1 MTQQRDYLAL
11 EWLLGEIEVS
21 LQRCVPV
28 IEARLSGEAAE
39 PDSLDEVRSTLH
51 QVAGSLQMVE
61 FSGDALL
68 VKEMERAF
76 VAVIDGAVGS
86 QAANTVLTAL
96 RQLVQALPNYLRQR
110 LHLRRELPVSLMLL
124 INDLRAARGQV
135 LLSST
140 VLFSPLA
147 QVAPASQAVPSLD
160 TATVEELISKLRQ
173 MYQIALSS
181 YLEDKEPQRS
191 LEYLSKVCA
200 RAGKLCAGQASQ
212 NMWLAAAALME
223 SLAQGEF
230 AGGYQAGEA
239 VVSLLRRL
247 DRELRH
253 LGDKQRAAVAPDSL
267 LRDLL
272 FYVSCS
278 RSGSE
283 LVKGVKVR
291 HQLCDNLLAPDMQQ
305 QRLAEPAALAVVEEL
320 DDLGRQLI
328 AGVASSELRMRCLDL
343 GDALAVLGE
352 VQSMHTLQAVSEVLT
367 DDVSDVQRQSA
378 ADTLGLLSQ
387 SLSRGPLEQDSEPP
401 QAVVVDSVVGE
412 DERRQQY
419 RLARRALIGQSRGIL
434 ADTQDAIMSYV
445 AEGWLARE
453 LQDVPGRLQELS
465 SALYT
470 AAMLE
475 PAQVIERCAAYI
487 SEQLI
492 AAGHSP
498 DWSTLDALAD
508 ALTSLDYYLER
519 NVTAD
524 TEQDSALLDTAADCV
539 ARLGYPVPGRRTS
552 ADIIPLPTAPA
563 TPSSGAAESS
573 RADQQKDTAKGAV
586 ALDPDV
592 LEIFV
597 EEAREV
603 IEALTAALPKLAQ
616 LPPEGAV
623 LADVRRA
630 FHTLKG
636 SGRMAGAEQCGELAW
651 SVENM
656 LNKVVE
662 GRFTLDPP
670 RCQVVEQVTAILP
683 ELVNELEQHRELA
696 STRLQPFI
704 AAAEALAEQQTPQL
718 ESRFT
723 EVDTQGD
730 ELISVFIAEADVH
743 LAEID
748 SYLQGI
754 YSYPAKLSDELQRS
768 LHTLKGASRMAEV
781 WAVAS
786 IIAPLE
792 GLVKELRSMRVPA
805 DEHLISLIGDVAEET
820 RRLTDQLHTLDASEL
835 ETPEAL
841 VTRVNTTAAVMI
853 DAAEQSQAQ
862 RQHGQIPAGV
872 LNAFLATFGDHIQSL
887 MDHLAQPEQFDGQ
900 LLADYTAIMGQFAN
914 RAEEIGSETTAEMA
928 QALQVL
934 FSHTKAPI
942 DQQFVDLVSKALDQL
957 MDDLNQLAAEQSA
970 EENSGLLDMLREYE
984 SATDDTA
991 GYGASI
997 PPETAGNDGAA
1008 APVAPFAE
1016 PAPEPEPQAEPE
1028 STTAIAADGDNTPA
1042 RSEPEDDID
1051 PEILEIFLEEAHDL
1065 LENMDSALHA
1075 WSEQP
1080 DNPQFI
1086 DDIQRYLHTLKG
1098 GARLSGL
1105 PGIGDQSH
1113 DFETMLANGAAYGN
1127 KASLLLA
1134 EAQQHQDRLVAAVD
1148 AVAKGEIPARV
1159 DTSAANNDGA
1169 TAEPLVAEAV
1179 EDHAPATQNEPAPVA
1194 DSNDVVPVVEGDA
1207 SKALERGDAEGVLM
1221 AAQLSR
1227 GPQEMIKVPA
1237 QLLEQLINLAGETS
1251 IARSRVEEQVVDMHF
1266 SLDEMDMTISRL
1278 QDQVRRIDLETE
1290 AQIVH
1295 RQEQIESEGAEGFDA
1310 LEFDRYSQLQQLSR
1324 SLLESAS
1331 DLIDLRSTVVDKSRD
1346 METLLMQ
1353 QSRVNTELQEGLMR
1367 SQMVHFARMVPR
1379 LRRGVRQVSGE
1390 LGKRVEFRVYNADG
1404 EMDRRVLERIL
1415 PALEHMLR
1423 NAIDHGIE
1431 SEAQR
1436 REAGKSEVGEIAM
1449 RFERQ
1454 GGDVVIQI
1462 WDDGGGVDLAAVRRK
1477 AESLGL
1483 ITSDAELTDRQLLE
1497 YIFHAGFTT
1506 SDSISQISGRG
1517 VGMDVVRSEIKQ
1529 LGGSVDINSQRGQ
1542 GTRFEIRLPFTVSVN
1557 RALMVSVGGEVYA
1570 VPLNNIE
1577 GIVRVS
1583 PYELEEYYQED
1594 GPDFEYAGQQ
1604 YQIQYMGQ
1612 LLGFAHPHLE
1622 SSTEQRPVLL
1632 VRNADQPTAVQVDG
1646 LMGSREVVVK
1656 SLGPQFAAVPGLSGA
1671 TVLGDGSVV
1680 IIVDMLASLR
1690 ASSARQLASG
1700 DQGIAL
1706 EESGEKRVMVV
1717 DDSVTVRKV
1726 TSRLLQRQRMEVMLA
1741 RDGMDAVT
1749 QLQDMELLPD
1759 VILLDIEMPRMDGF
1773 EVAGRLRSNPRLQ
1786 NIPII
1791 MISSRTGSK
1800 HRQRAEGLGID
1811 AFLGKPYQEMQLL
1824 KTIDDV
1830 LATAEVS

>member
-11 EWLLGEIEVS
+11 EWLLDEIEAS
-21 LQRCVPV
+21 LQLCIPAIDRYL
-28 IEARLSGEAAE
+28 ASDGEVEGELFREPTAA
-39 PDSLDEVRSTLH
+39 LH
-51 QVAGSLQMVE
+51 QVVGSLQMVE
-61 FSGDALL
+61 FSGAALL
-68 VKEMERAF
+68 AREMEQA
-76 VAVIDGAVGS
+76 VAAVADGGLNS
-86 QAANTVLTAL
+86 QAATAVLSAV
-96 RQLVQALPNYLRQR
+96 RQLAVTLPAHLRQR
-110 LHLRRELPVSLMLL
+110 LQTRCELPASLMWL

-140 VLFSPLA
+140 VLFAPLT
-147 QVAPASQAVPSLD
+147 QVAPASQAGPQLD
-160 TATVEELISKLRQ
+160 AGTVAELSSKLRQ

-181 YLEDKEPQRS
+181 YLDGKDRLKS

-200 RAGKLCAGQASQ
+200 RAGKLCAGQPMQ
-212 NMWLAAAALME
+212 NMWLAAAAMLDAF
-223 SLAQGEF
+223 AQADFSGN
-230 AGGYQAGEA
+230 YTAGEA

-247 DRELRH
+247 DRELRQLDSTPRPSSAH
-253 LGDKQRAAVAPDSL
+253 ESL

-278 RSGSE
+278 RSDTD
-283 LVKGVKVR
+283 LAKGVKSR
-291 HQLCDNLLAPDMQQ
+291 HGLAANLLDPAA
-305 QRLAEPAALAVVEEL
+305 QRSSLTEPAARAVVQEL
-320 DDLGRQLI
+320 DDLSRQLT
-328 AGVASSELRMRCLDL
+328 AGGSSGELRLRCLDL
-343 GDALAVLGE
+343 SDALAVLGE
-352 VQSMHTLQAVSEVLT
+352 VQPVMTLQAVSEVLAGRP
-367 DDVSDVQRQSA
+367 SDGQRQSA
-378 ADTLGLLSQ
+378 ADTLERLAHTLRAE
-387 SLSRGPLEQDSEPP
+387 LHQD
-401 QAVVVDSVVGE
+401 ADDGAAGTDVVSALGAQ
-412 DERRQQY
+412 ERRQQY
-419 RLARRALIGQSRGIL
+419 QLARRALIGQSRGVL
-434 ADTQDAIMSYV
+434 ADAQDAIMSYV
-445 AEGWLARE
+445 AEGWQARE
-453 LQDVPGRLQELS
+453 LDELPGRLKELS
-465 SALYT
+465 SALRT
-470 AAMLE
+470 AAMSD

-487 SEQLI
+487 HEQLI
-492 AAGHSP
+492 DAGNTP
-498 DWSTLDALAD
+498 DWTTLDALAD
-508 ALTSLDYYLER
+508 ALTSIDYYLER
-519 NVTAD
+519 NVVGEL
-524 TEQDSALLDTAADCV
+524 EQDAALLETAALCV
-539 ARLGYPVPGRRTS
+539 ERLGYPLAGRRPS
-552 ADIIPLPTAPA
+552 ADIIPLPLEPA
-563 TPSSGAAESS
+563 ADTPVVADDGPSDQDTDKPAA
-573 RADQQKDTAKGAV
+573 T
-586 ALDPDV
+586 LDPDI

-603 IEALTAALPKLAQ
+603 IESLEQALPKLAEQ
-616 LPPEGAV
+616 PPQSSV
-623 LADVRRA
+623 LGDVRRG

-651 SVENM
+651 SIENM

-662 GRFTLDPP
+662 GRFTWDGP
-670 RCQVVEQVTAILP
+670 RRQVVEQVTAVLP
-683 ELVNELEQHRELA
+683 ELVDELAQQRELSA
-696 STRLQPFI
+696 TRVQPFVV
-704 AAAEALAEQQTPQL
+704 AATALAEQQAPAL
-718 ESRFT
+718 ASRFGDSGAQ
-723 EVDTQGD
+723 ED
-730 ELISVFIAEADVH
+730 ELIAVFIAEADVH

-748 SYLQGI
+748 AYLQSI
-754 YSYPAKLSDELQRS
+754 YSYPARLSDELQRS

-786 IIAPLE
+786 IVAPLE
-792 GLVKELRSMRVPA
+792 SLIKELRAMRVSA
-805 DEHLISLIGDVAEET
+805 DEHLIELIGDVADET
-820 RRLTDQLHTLDASEL
+820 RRLTDQLKSRAASEL
-835 ETPEAL
+835 ETPETL
-841 VTRVNTTAAVMI
+841 VTRVNTTAAAMI
-853 DAAEQSQAQ
+853 DAAEHAQAH
-862 RQHGQIPAGV
+862 RQQGQIPAGV
-872 LNAFLATFGDHIQSL
+872 LNAFLATFGDHVQNL
-887 MDHLAQPEQFDGQ
+887 MDQLAHPEQFDGQ
-900 LLADYTAIMGQFAN
+900 LLADYAAIMGQFAN

-934 FSHTKAPI
+934 FSHTKAPV
-942 DQQFVDLVSKALDQL
+942 DQYFVDLVSKALDQL

-970 EENSGLLDMLREYE
+970 EENSPLLDMLREYE
-984 SATDDTA
+984 AT
-991 GYGASI
+991 GESV
-997 PPETAGNDGAA
+997 PPA
-1008 APVAPFAE
+1008 APAAEQADDRGDRDHSDDEGHAVDGEAVAPEQHADT
-1016 PAPEPEPQAEPE
+1016 E
-1028 STTAIAADGDNTPA
+1028 SPLAGDSSAMPVV
-1042 RSEPEDDID
+1042 EEDID

-1065 LENMDSALHA
+1065 LENLDSAIHA

-1080 DNPQFI
+1080 SNRQFI
-1086 DDIQRYLHTLKG
+1086 DDLQRYLHTLKG

-1105 PGIGDQSH
+1105 PGLGDQSH
-1113 DFETMLANGAAYGN
+1113 DFETMLATGVANGTDLRA
-1127 KASLLLA
+1127 LLA
-1134 EAQQHQDRLVAAVD
+1134 DAQQRQDRLVAAVD
-1148 AVAKGEIPARV
+1148 AVAGGAPSPSRA
-1159 DTSAANNDGA
+1159 DTASA
-1169 TAEPLVAEAV
+1169 
-1179 EDHAPATQNEPAPVA
+1179 EPAPPPSIA
-1194 DSNDVVPVVEGDA
+1194 DEVMPTAASDAMETMVSAVSQAASEGERSDA
-1207 SKALERGDAEGVLM
+1207 DGVLM

-1266 SLDEMDMTISRL
+1266 SLDEMDMTIARL

-1331 DLIDLRSTVVDKSRD
+1331 DLIDLRATVVDKSRD
-1346 METLLMQ
+1346 METLLLQ
-1353 QSRVNTELQEGLMR
+1353 QSRINTELQEGLMR

-1390 LGKRVEFRVYNADG
+1390 LAKRVEFRVYNADG

-1431 SEAQR
+1431 SESRR
-1436 REAGKSEVGEIAM
+1436 REAGKPEIGEVAM

-1477 AESLGL
+1477 AEALGL
-1483 ITSDAELTDRQLLE
+1483 ITADAELSDRQLLE

-1529 LGGSVDINSQRGQ
+1529 LGGSVDIRSESGK

-1583 PYELEEYYQED
+1583 PYELEEYYQDD
-1594 GPDFEYAGQQ
+1594 GPDFEYAGQH

-1622 SSTEQRPVLL
+1622 SSTEPRPVLL
-1632 VRNADQPTAVQVDG
+1632 VRNADQPTAIQVDG

-1680 IIVDMLASLR
+1680 VIVDMLASLR
-1690 ASSARQLASG
+1690 ANSARQLASG
-1700 DQGIAL
+1700 AQNFAL
-1706 EESGEKRVMVV
+1706 EDNSEKRVMVV

-1726 TSRLLQRQRMEVMLA
+1726 TSRLLQRQRMGVMLA

-1791 MISSRTGSK
+1791 MISSRTGAK

>member
-1 MTQQRDYLAL
+1 MTQQRDFLAL

-21 LQRCVPV
+21 LQHCVPV
-28 IEARLSGEAAE
+28 IETHLAGAATAEDDALGEVQSA
-39 PDSLDEVRSTLH
+39 LH

-68 VKEMERAF
+68 AKEMERA
-76 VAVIDGAVGS
+76 VADIANGS
-86 QAANTVLTAL
+86 LSGQAAAAALTAV
-96 RQLVQALPNYLRQR
+96 RQLAQTLPAYLRQR
-110 LHLRRELPVSLMLL
+110 LQGRCELPVSLMLL

-140 VLFSPLA
+140 VLFSPLT
-147 QVAPASQAVPSLD
+147 QVAPASPVGPSLD
-160 TATVEELISKLRQ
+160 SGTVAELTSKLRQ

-181 YLEDKEPQRS
+181 YLEGKDPQRS

-200 RAGKLCAGQASQ
+200 RAGKLCAGQVSQ
-212 NMWLAAAALME
+212 NMWLAGAALLE
-223 SLAQGEF
+223 ALGQGEF
-230 AGGYQAGEA
+230 GGGYQAGEA

-247 DRELRH
+247 DRELRQ
-253 LGDKQRAAVAPDSL
+253 LGDKQRAATASTSL

-272 FYVSCS
+272 FYVACS

-283 LVKGVKVR
+283 LVKGVKAR
-291 HQLCDNLLAPDMQQ
+291 HQLADNLLEADAQRS
-305 QRLAEPAALAVVEEL
+305 RLAEPAAQAVVEEL
-320 DDLGRQLI
+320 DDLARQLI
-328 AGVASSELRMRCLDL
+328 AGAASAELRMRCLDL

-352 VQSMHTLQAVSEVLT
+352 VPSLLTLQAVGEVLSG
-367 DDVSDVQRQSA
+367 DVSDIQRQSA
-378 ADTLGLLSQ
+378 ADTLNRLAQTLRDSSQ
-387 SLSRGPLEQDSEPP
+387 REEAPAPV
-401 QAVVVDSVVGE
+401 AVDPVVGE
-412 DERRQQY
+412 EERRQQY
-419 RLARRALIGQSRGIL
+419 RQARRALIGQSRGVL

-445 AEGWLARE
+445 AEGWRSRE
-453 LQDVPGRLQELS
+453 LEDLPARLQELS
-465 SALYT
+465 SALRT
-470 AAMLE
+470 AAMPE
-475 PAQVIERCAAYI
+475 PARIIERCAAYI
-487 SEQLI
+487 GEQLI
-492 AAGHSP
+492 AAGNTP
-498 DWSTLDALAD
+498 DWPTLDALAD
-508 ALTSLDYYLER
+508 ALTSVDYYLER
-519 NVTAD
+519 NVVAD
-524 TEQDSALLDTAADCV
+524 TEQDSALLRTAADYV
-539 ARLGYPVPGRRTS
+539 ERLGYPVPGRRAS
-552 ADIIPLPTAPA
+552 ADIITLPTAA
-563 TPSSGAAESS
+563 ATETPSNEAAQDS
-573 RADQQKDTAKGAV
+573 RAEQQKDVSKEPAV
-586 ALDPDV
+586 LDPEV

-603 IEALTAALPKLAQ
+603 VDTLNAALPTLMQ
-616 LPPEGAV
+616 LPPEDAV

-662 GRFTLDPP
+662 GRFVLDLP

-683 ELVNELEQHRELA
+683 ELINGLEQHRELA
-696 STRLQPFI
+696 ATRLQPYI
-704 AAAEALAEQQTPQL
+704 AAATALAEQQDPAL
-718 ESRFT
+718 DARFT
-723 EVDTQGD
+723 DSASQGE
-730 ELISVFIAEADVH
+730 ELIAVFIAEADVH

-748 SYLQGI
+748 AYLSSV
-754 YSYPAKLSDELQRS
+754 YSYPALLSDELQRS

-792 GLVKELRSMRVPA
+792 GLVKELRSMRVAA
-805 DEHLISLIGDVAEET
+805 DENLIALIADVAEET
-820 RRLTDQLHTLDASEL
+820 RRLTDQLKTRTAAEL

-841 VTRVNTTAAVMI
+841 VNRVNTTAAAMI
-853 DAAEQSQAQ
+853 DAAEQAQAQ

-872 LNAFLATFGDHIQSL
+872 LNAFLATFGDHIQNL
-887 MDHLAQPEQFDGQ
+887 MDQLAQPEQFDGQ
-900 LLADYTAIMGQFAN
+900 LLADYTAIMGQFAT
-914 RAEEIGSETTAEMA
+914 RAEEIGSESTAEMA

-942 DQQFVDLVSKALDQL
+942 DQQFVGLVNKALDQL

-984 SATDDTA
+984 SAA
-991 GYGASI
+991 EGYGSAPGPEARDSAAEEDI
-997 PPETAGNDGAA
+997 PVPEAT
-1008 APVAPFAE
+1008 FAE
-1016 PAPEPEPQAEPE
+1016 PDPEPASNTEPVSETE
-1028 STTAIAADGDNTPA
+1028 TPA
-1042 RSEPEDDID
+1042 EDSAPAAQHDHEEID

-1065 LENMDSALHA
+1065 LENLDSALHA

-1080 DNPQFI
+1080 DNLQHI

-1105 PGIGDQSH
+1105 PALGDQSH
-1113 DFETMLANGAAYGN
+1113 DFETMLANGAATGTDSH
-1127 KASLLLA
+1127 ALLA
-1134 EAQQHQDRLVAAVD
+1134 DAQRRQDRLVAAVD
-1148 AVAKGEIPARV
+1148 AVAKGEMPSNAE
-1159 DTSAANNDGA
+1159 TSDGDDAPA
-1169 TAEPLVAEAV
+1169 TAEATSPIEDDLAATPGSTTASADNDAPPAV
-1179 EDHAPATQNEPAPVA
+1179 VGAASDAT
-1194 DSNDVVPVVEGDA
+1194 
-1207 SKALERGDAEGVLM
+1207 KALERSDAEGVLM

-1331 DLIDLRSTVVDKSRD
+1331 DLIDLRATVVDKSRD

-1431 SEAQR
+1431 SESQR
-1436 REAGKSEVGEIAM
+1436 REAGKPEVGEIAM

-1462 WDDGGGVDLAAVRRK
+1462 WDDGGGVDLDAVRRK

-1483 ITSDAELTDRQLLE
+1483 ITQDAELTDRQLLE

-1700 DQGIAL
+1700 EQDFAL
-1706 EESGEKRVMVV
+1706 EDSGEKRVMVV

-1726 TSRLLQRQRMEVMLA
+1726 TSRLLQRQRMEVLLA

-1800 HRQRAEGLGID
+1800 HRRRAEGLGID

-1830 LATAEVS
+1830 LATVEV

>member
-21 LQRCVPV
+21 LQHCVPV
-28 IEARLSGEAAE
+28 IEAYVAGTATAE
-39 PDSLDEVRSTLH
+39 DDALGAVQGALH

-68 VKEMERAF
+68 AKEMERA
-76 VAVIDGAVGS
+76 VADIADGSLSG
-86 QAANTVLTAL
+86 QAAAAALTAV
-96 RQLVQALPNYLRQR
+96 RQLAQTLPAYLRQR
-110 LHLRRELPVSLMLL
+110 LQGRCELPVSLMLL

-140 VLFSPLA
+140 VLFSPLT
-147 QVAPASQAVPSLD
+147 QVAPASPVGPSLD
-160 TATVEELISKLRQ
+160 SGTVAELTSKLRQ

-181 YLEDKEPQRS
+181 YLEGKDPQRS

-200 RAGKLCAGQASQ
+200 RAGKLCAGQVSQ
-212 NMWLAAAALME
+212 NMWLAGAALLE
-223 SLAQGEF
+223 ALGQGEF
-230 AGGYQAGEA
+230 GGGYQAGEA

-247 DRELRH
+247 DRELRQ
-253 LGDKQRAAVAPDSL
+253 LGDKQRAATASTSL

-272 FYVSCS
+272 FYVACS

-283 LVKGVKVR
+283 LVKGVKAR
-291 HQLCDNLLAPDMQQ
+291 HQLADNLLEADAQRS
-305 QRLAEPAALAVVEEL
+305 RLAEPAAQAVVEEL
-320 DDLGRQLI
+320 DDLARQLI
-328 AGVASSELRMRCLDL
+328 AGAASAELRMRCLDL

-352 VQSMHTLQAVSEVLT
+352 VPSLLTLQAVGEVLSG
-367 DDVSDVQRQSA
+367 DVSDIQRQSA
-378 ADTLGLLSQ
+378 ADTLNRLAQTLRDSSQ
-387 SLSRGPLEQDSEPP
+387 REEALAPVAADP
-401 QAVVVDSVVGE
+401 VVGE
-412 DERRQQY
+412 EERRQQY
-419 RLARRALIGQSRGIL
+419 RQARRALIGQSRGVL

-445 AEGWLARE
+445 AEGWRSRE
-453 LQDVPGRLQELS
+453 LEDLPARLQELS
-465 SALYT
+465 SALRT
-470 AAMLE
+470 AAMPE
-475 PAQVIERCAAYI
+475 PARIIERCAAYI
-487 SEQLI
+487 GEQLI
-492 AAGHSP
+492 AAGNTP
-498 DWSTLDALAD
+498 DWPTLDALAD
-508 ALTSLDYYLER
+508 ALTSVDYYLER
-519 NVTAD
+519 NVVAD
-524 TEQDSALLDTAADCV
+524 TEQDSALLRTAADYV
-539 ARLGYPVPGRRTS
+539 ERLGYPVPGRRAS
-552 ADIIPLPTAPA
+552 ADIITLPTAPA
-563 TPSSGAAESS
+563 TETPSNEAAQDS
-573 RADQQKDTAKGAV
+573 RAEQQKDVTKEPAV
-586 ALDPDV
+586 LDPEV

-603 IEALTAALPKLAQ
+603 VDTLNAALPTLMQ
-616 LPPEGAV
+616 LPPEDAV

-662 GRFTLDPP
+662 GRFVLDLP

-683 ELVNELEQHRELA
+683 ELINELEQHRELA
-696 STRLQPFI
+696 TTRLQPYI
-704 AAAEALAEQQTPQL
+704 AAATALAEQQDPPL
-718 ESRFT
+718 DARFT
-723 EVDTQGD
+723 DSASQGE
-730 ELISVFIAEADVH
+730 ELIAVFIAEADVH

-748 SYLQGI
+748 AYLSSV
-754 YSYPAKLSDELQRS
+754 YSYPALLSDELQRS

-792 GLVKELRSMRVPA
+792 GLVKELRSMRVAA
-805 DEHLISLIGDVAEET
+805 DENLIALIADVAEET
-820 RRLTDQLHTLDASEL
+820 RRLTDQLKTRTAAEL

-841 VTRVNTTAAVMI
+841 VNRVNTTAAAMI
-853 DAAEQSQAQ
+853 DAAEQAQAQ

-872 LNAFLATFGDHIQSL
+872 LNAFLATFGDHIQNL
-887 MDHLAQPEQFDGQ
+887 MDQLAQPEQFDGQ
-900 LLADYTAIMGQFAN
+900 LLADYTAIMGQFAT

-942 DQQFVDLVSKALDQL
+942 DQQFVGLVNKALDQL

-984 SATDDTA
+984 SAA
-991 GYGASI
+991 EGYGS
-997 PPETAGNDGAA
+997 
-1008 APVAPFAE
+1008 
-1016 PAPEPEPQAEPE
+1016 APEPEARDSAAEEDIPVPE
-1028 STTAIAADGDNTPA
+1028 ATFTEPDPEPASNTEPVSEAGAPAEDSVPAAQQDH
-1042 RSEPEDDID
+1042 EEID

-1065 LENMDSALHA
+1065 LENLDSALHA

-1080 DNPQFI
+1080 DNLQFI

-1105 PGIGDQSH
+1105 PGLGDQSH
-1113 DFETMLANGAAYGN
+1113 DFETMLATGAAQGTD
-1127 KASLLLA
+1127 ARTLLVD
-1134 EAQQHQDRLVAAVD
+1134 AQQHQDRLVAAVD
-1148 AVAKGEIPARV
+1148 AVTKGEMPGQL
-1159 DTSAANNDGA
+1159 DTATSGSEAAEA
-1169 TAEPLVAEAV
+1169 APVSESLPELAPETVAET
-1179 EDHAPATQNEPAPVA
+1179 PASNAGGEALPVA
-1194 DSNDVVPVVEGDA
+1194 SDT

-1331 DLIDLRSTVVDKSRD
+1331 DLIDLRATVVDKSRD

-1436 REAGKSEVGEIAM
+1436 REAGKPDVGEIAM

-1462 WDDGGGVDLAAVRRK
+1462 WDDGGGVDLDAVRRK

-1483 ITSDAELTDRQLLE
+1483 ITPDVDLSDRQLLE

-1557 RALMVSVGGEVYA
+1557 RALMVSIGGEVYA

-1594 GPDFEYAGQQ
+1594 GPDFEYAGQN

-1612 LLGFAHPHLE
+1612 LLGVAHPHLE

-1700 DQGIAL
+1700 EQDFAL
-1706 EESGEKRVMVV
+1706 QDSGEKRVMVV

-1726 TSRLLQRQRMEVMLA
+1726 TSRLLQRQRMEVLLA

-1830 LATAEVS
+1830 LATAEV